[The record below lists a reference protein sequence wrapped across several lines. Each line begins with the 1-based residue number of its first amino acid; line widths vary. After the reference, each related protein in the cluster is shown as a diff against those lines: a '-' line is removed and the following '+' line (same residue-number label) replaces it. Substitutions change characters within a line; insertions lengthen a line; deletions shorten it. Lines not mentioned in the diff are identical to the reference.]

1 LEETISFTQS
11 INVPATFLRREMS
24 TTDSHT
30 EKKVRQLS
38 KISTGLGLS
47 GLYLFALG
55 AWMSTSMANVGLG
68 LMLLAFILQLPAFP
82 FVWRDGL
89 FIVSLA
95 FALYLVLRTVLA
107 IWELPG
113 TREVQVDHAWDL
125 FRLGF
130 LPTVVVGFWLSR
142 YPHRVFDLL
151 GLALAGFL
159 IRIVVEVETSQL
171 FGFLAGERATV
182 GMSPNAFGLY
192 CAVSVLG
199 LVLLVRRFWGG
210 RQNQTFLILRVLT
223 WLAAMIIVT
232 QGLIF
237 SQSRGA
243 WLASLIIFPPVL
255 VIQILAW
262 LRVEN
267 RRSKKR
273 AFWFGFVALILTSL
287 LIIFNKDVIKNRVSF
302 EVDSLEA
309 ISSGDLTNLPPDA
322 YGLRVYWWK
331 LGLEKWMERPLLGW
345 GPGTAKYLMGHIDNE
360 MIRQLGY
367 TDFHNSYVQ
376 MLVQIGLV
384 GTAFFVVSLWLI
396 FKTAWQ
402 GYKASWLSRDVFL
415 FTVGALALFLIASMA
430 NMRTKDHFGRFHLA
444 LFGGI
449 AYSYRLRRPTITNKH
464 SDAAVKTD

>member
-1 LEETISFTQS
+1 
-11 INVPATFLRREMS
+11 MS
-24 TTDSHT
+24 TTDGHT
-30 EKKVRQLS
+30 GEKVPKFG

-68 LMLLAFILQLPAFP
+68 LMFLAFILQLPAFP
-82 FVWRDGL
+82 SVWRDGL
-89 FIVSLA
+89 FIVSLV

-107 IWELPG
+107 VRELPD
-113 TREVQVDHAWDL
+113 TREVQVDHAWNL

-130 LPTVVVGFWLSR
+130 LTTVAVAFWLSK
-142 YPHRVFDLL
+142 YPHRVFDVL
-151 GLALAGFL
+151 GLAVAGFL
-159 IRIVVEVETSQL
+159 IRIVVEVDASQL
-171 FGFLAGERATV
+171 FGFLAGERAEM

-199 LVLLVRRFWGG
+199 LALLARRFWGG
-210 RQNQTFLILRVLT
+210 SLNQTFLILRVLT

-255 VIQILAW
+255 VIQVLAW

-267 RRSKKR
+267 RRVKKR
-273 AFWFGFVALILTSL
+273 AFWFGFVALVLTSL
-287 LIIFNKDVIKNRVSF
+287 LIIFNKDVIKNRISSQ
-302 EVDSLEA
+302 VDSLEA
-309 ISSGDLTNLPPDA
+309 ISAGDLTNLPPDA
-322 YGLRVYWWK
+322 YGLRIYWWK

-345 GPGTAKYLMGHIDNE
+345 GPGTARYFMEHMDNE
-360 MIRQLGY
+360 TIRQLGY
-367 TDFHNSYVQ
+367 SDFHNSYMQ

-402 GYKASWLSRDVFL
+402 GYKASWFRRDVFL
-415 FTVGALALFLIASMA
+415 LTVGALALFLIASLA

-449 AYSYRLRRPTITNKH
+449 AYSYRLRRLTITDKR
-464 SDAAVKTD
+464 SDPAARTD